1 MPLKNNIMRRV
12 NLHIYPSPYKF
23 ETRINKE
30 VNSIIDM
37 DLADEII
44 IVGTWGYGL
53 EEFEQQSDKIKIR
66 RIKTVF
72 DSYKKNFIVKILCTL
87 LFNIQVFFEFKN
99 HKLSHLNCHSLW
111 VLPLSVF
118 LKKITSAKLIYDA
131 HELETERVGLRGL
144 KQKMAKWLERSLIKY
159 VDITIVVGDLIA
171 EWYKKE
177 YNLEKVYVIRNVPS
191 STTVE
196 TEKSNLLRQKFN
208 IPSSDLIYIYQ
219 GVINK
224 GRGVDIMIDTFSK
237 VPKNNHLI
245 VMGFGAL
252 ENKIIKA
259 AEKYE
264 NIHFMPAV
272 KPEEIPLFTS
282 GADIGLIIAENLGLS
297 YYYGLPNK
305 LFEYLYCGLPVV
317 TSNFPEM
324 GKIVNDYQCGWTI
337 EPKMENLE
345 ALINEMS
352 SQSIEGKKSKLKQ
365 LYQDINWE
373 KEAQNFKLCFS

>member
-1 MPLKNNIMRRV
+1 MPLKNNIMKRV

-131 HELETERVGLRGL
+131 H
-144 KQKMAKWLERSLIKY
+144 
-159 VDITIVVGDLIA
+159 
-171 EWYKKE
+171 
-177 YNLEKVYVIRNVPS
+177 
-191 STTVE
+191 
-196 TEKSNLLRQKFN
+196 
-208 IPSSDLIYIYQ
+208 
-219 GVINK
+219 
-224 GRGVDIMIDTFSK
+224 
-237 VPKNNHLI
+237 
-245 VMGFGAL
+245 
-252 ENKIIKA
+252 
-259 AEKYE
+259 
-264 NIHFMPAV
+264 
-272 KPEEIPLFTS
+272 
-282 GADIGLIIAENLGLS
+282 
-297 YYYGLPNK
+297 
-305 LFEYLYCGLPVV
+305 
-317 TSNFPEM
+317 
-324 GKIVNDYQCGWTI
+324 
-337 EPKMENLE
+337 
-345 ALINEMS
+345 
-352 SQSIEGKKSKLKQ
+352 
-365 LYQDINWE
+365 
-373 KEAQNFKLCFS
+373 